1 MLHVAVKLALSIIIK
16 IAIIALI
23 RPSYSFKEGSEPRHI
38 WESSKVRIYLET
50 EIFWGEVLERLY
62 LHKGLQ

>member
-1 MLHVAVKLALSIIIK
+1 MWLS
-16 IAIIALI
+16 

-62 LHKGLQ
+62 LHKACSDLDMVNM